1 MPYKA
6 TNNEYI
12 IENDVEESDNL
23 AFQKEMKRTASL
35 NDGLPEG
42 YEIDETPVNPNLELQ
57 RELQEEAAK
66 EGLVSDEEYLG
77 GKGASPEEVIAA
89 MKAEGLTQGAQE
101 KEEEYQEKKFEE
113 FKTITATRDLLFSRA
128 QETVTV
134 KIPMVVEM
142 KNPET
147 GKIEKTPVNAEFKVK
162 RLTEAEN
169 THILNHK
176 LIGKELSEMTDEE
189 YVQSSKFRSKVL
201 EKAVI
206 EPKLTAQEWQTQC
219 SNADIN
225 ALYDEV
231 NKVLTEAD
239 DVSLFQ

>member
-12 IENDVEESDNL
+12 IETDVEDADNL
-23 AFQKEMKRTASL
+23 SFQKEMKKTASL

-57 RELQEEAAK
+57 KELQEEAAK

-89 MKAEGLTQGAQE
+89 MKAEGMTQGAQE
-101 KEEEYQEKKFEE
+101 KEEEYHKKKVDD

-128 QETVTV
+128 EETVSV
-134 KIPMVVEM
+134 FIPMVVEM
-142 KNPET
+142 LNKET
-147 GKIEKTPVNAEFKVK
+147 GKVEKVPVNTEFKVK

-176 LIGKELSEMTDEE
+176 LIGKELADMTDEE
-189 YVQSSKFRSKVL
+189 YVQSSQFRSKVL
-201 EKAVI
+201 EKAVV
-206 EPKLTAQEWQTQC
+206 EPKMTAKEWQTQC
-219 SNADIN
+219 SNGDVT
-225 ALYDEV
+225 ALYEEV
-231 NKVLTEAD
+231 NKILTEAD

>member
-23 AFQKEMKRTASL
+23 AFQKEMKRTANL

-42 YEIDETPVNPNLELQ
+42 YEIDETPVNPSLELQ
-57 RELQEEAAK
+57 KELQEEAAK

-77 GKGASPEEVIAA
+77 GKGASPDEVIAA
-89 MKAEGLTQGAQE
+89 MKAEGMTQGAQE

-176 LIGKELSEMTDEE
+176 LIGKELADMTDEE

-201 EKAVI
+201 EKAVV

-219 SNADIN
+219 SNADIGT
-225 ALYDEV
+225 LYDEV
-231 NKVLTEAD
+231 NKILTEAD

>member
-1 MPYKA
+1 MGYKS
-6 TNNEYI
+6 NNEYI
-12 IENDVEESDNL
+12 IENDVEDADNL
-23 AFQKEMKRTASL
+23 AFEKEMKRAADI
-35 NDGLPEG
+35 NNGLPEG
-42 YEIDETPVNPNLELQ
+42 YEIEENTVNPTLELQ

-89 MKAEGLTQGAQE
+89 MKAEGMSQGAQE
-101 KEEEYQEKKFEE
+101 KQEEYEEKKFENL
-113 FKTITATRDLLFSRA
+113 KTITATRDLLFSRVR
-128 QETVTV
+128 ETVTV
-134 KIPMVVEM
+134 KIPMVVDM

-147 GKIEKTPVNAEFKVK
+147 GKIEKTPVNAAFEVK

-176 LIGKELSEMTDEE
+176 LIGKEIADMTDEE
-189 YVQSSKFRSKVL
+189 YVQSSQFRSKVL
-201 EKAVI
+201 EKAVV
-206 EPKLTAQEWQTQC
+206 EPKMTAAEWQNQC
-219 SNADIN
+219 SNADIT

>member
-12 IENDVEESDNL
+12 IENDVEETDELS
-23 AFQKEMKRTASL
+23 FQKEMKRAANL
-35 NDGLPEG
+35 NNGLPEG

-57 RELQEEAAK
+57 KELQEEAAK

-89 MKAEGLTQGAQE
+89 MKAEGMSEGAQE
-101 KEEEYQEKKFEE
+101 KEEEYHQKKFDEL
-113 FKTITATRDLLFSRA
+113 KTITATRDLLFSRA
-128 QETVTV
+128 EETVSV
-134 KIPMVVEM
+134 KIPMVVDIA
-142 KNPET
+142 NPET
-147 GKIEKTPVNAEFKVK
+147 GEIEKTPVNAEFKVK

-176 LIGKELSEMTDEE
+176 LIGKELSDMTDEE

-201 EKAVI
+201 EKAVV
-206 EPKLTAQEWQTQC
+206 EPKMTAQEWQTQC
-219 SNADIN
+219 SNADIT

>member
-23 AFQKEMKRTASL
+23 AFQKEMKRTANL

-42 YEIDETPVNPNLELQ
+42 YEIDETPVNPSLELQ
-57 RELQEEAAK
+57 KELQEEAAK

-89 MKAEGLTQGAQE
+89 MKAEGMTQGAQE

-113 FKTITATRDLLFSRA
+113 FKTITATRDLIFSRA
-128 QETVTV
+128 EETVTV
-134 KIPMVVEM
+134 KIPMIVEM

-201 EKAVI
+201 EKAVV

-219 SNADIN
+219 SNADIS

>member
-1 MPYKA
+1 MSYKP

-12 IENDVEESDNL
+12 IENDVEETDNL
-23 AFQKEMKRTASL
+23 AFQKEMKKAASL
-35 NDGLPEG
+35 NDGLPDG
-42 YEIDETPVNPNLELQ
+42 YEIDKPAVNPNADLQ
-57 RELQEEAAK
+57 KELQEEARK
-66 EGLVSDEEYLG
+66 EGLVSDEEFLG
-77 GKGASPEEVIAA
+77 GEGASPDEVIAA
-89 MKAEGLTQGAQE
+89 MKAESMPKAVKE
-101 KEEEYQEKKFEE
+101 KEEEHNRKKIKE

-128 QETVTV
+128 QEEVIVTV
-134 KIPMVVEM
+134 PMIVDM
-142 KNPET
+142 RNPET
-147 GKIEKTPVNAEFKVK
+147 NEIEKVPVNAEFKVK

-201 EKAVI
+201 EKAVV
-206 EPKLTAQEWQTQC
+206 EPKMSAQEWQTQC
-219 SNADIN
+219 SNADIT
-225 ALYDEV
+225 AIYEEV